1 MLKLGVFFYHLDGG
15 GGNRQHMSQR
25 DSAAV
30 CRDTEELKGVEKMI
44 LTQ

>member
-1 MLKLGVFFYHLDGG
+1 MLKLGVCFYYLDGG

-30 CRDTEELKGVEKMI
+30 CRDTEELKGEEKI
-44 LTQ
+44 TLV